1 MRPVR
6 DPRRPARAA
15 RRLPRS
21 PGSQVL
27 LLARQ
32 APAGRGGH
40 GLQRIAEARG
50 HRRRHGALHERRL
63 GQQDRRAS
71 LLVQQV
77 DGQFRGEDG
86 APEVHEDQHAVRGP
100 HLLDR
105 AQHLGR
111 VRPERSFR
119 LVQPAGGADAHV
131 RTRHLRGQLGH
142 ALREPGAVADDDEA
156 DHGYAA
162 PASANAAAAAS
173 SSSHDEVAPG
183 SWWPALR
190 SPR

>member
-1 MRPVR
+1 MSST
-6 DPRRPARAA
+6 RRP
-15 RRLPRS
+15 L
-21 PGSQVL
+21 
-27 LLARQ
+27 
-32 APAGRGGH
+32 
-40 GLQRIAEARG
+40 
-50 HRRRHGALHERRL
+50 
-63 GQQDRRAS
+63 

-77 DGQFRGEDG
+77 EGQLGGEDG
-86 APEVHEDQHAVRGP
+86 AAEVHEDQDAVLGP

-111 VRPERSFR
+111 VRAQRAAG
-119 LVQPAGGADAHV
+119 LVQAAGGADAHV
-131 RTRHLRGQLGH
+131 RPRHLRGQLGH
-142 ALREPGAVADDDEA
+142 ALGEPGAVADDDEA

>member
-1 MRPVR
+1 M
-6 DPRRPARAA
+6 
-15 RRLPRS
+15 
-21 PGSQVL
+21 L

-32 APAGRGGH
+32 ALAGRGDD
-40 GLQRIAEARG
+40 GLKRIAQAGG
-50 HRRRHGALHERRL
+50 HCRRHGAFHQRCL
-63 GQQDRRAS
+63 GQQDCPAS
-71 LLVQQV
+71 LLVQQL
-77 DGQFRGEDG
+77 DGQLRGEDG
-86 APEVHEDQHAVRGP
+86 APEVHEDQHAVPGP

-105 AQHLGR
+105 VQHLDG
-111 VRPERSFR
+111 VRPERSLG

-131 RTRHLRGQLGH
+131 RTRHLCGQLGH

-162 PASANAAAAAS
+162 PVAANAAAAAS

-183 SWWPALR
+183 SWCPALR